1 MPEATQGE
9 ALDLSQIEDH
19 HVRRALKTLH
29 TQMTTTLHRQQLEI
43 DALLEMMLEKHVGSI
58 GEFKRHLVR
67 LQQDQSRSQR
77 LHAAMAPTAHLLSAS
92 PAPGMNRGIH

>member
-1 MPEATQGE
+1 MPEPTQGD
-9 ALDLSQIEDH
+9 ALDLSQIDDH

-29 TQMTTTLHRQQLEI
+29 TQVTTTLHRQQLEI

-67 LQQDQSRSQR
+67 LQQDHSRSQR
-77 LHAAMAPTAHLLSAS
+77 LHAAMASPAHAPTAS
-92 PAPGMNRGIH
+92 PAPGINRGVH

>member
-9 ALDLSQIEDH
+9 ALDLSQIDDH
-19 HVRRALKTLH
+19 HVRRAIKTLH
-29 TQMTTTLHRQQLEI
+29 TQMTATLHRQQLEI

-67 LQQDQSRSQR
+67 LQQDQTRGQR
-77 LHAAMAPTAHLLSAS
+77 LHAAMGMAAQPPATP
-92 PAPGMNRGIH
+92 PAPGMSRGIH

>member
-1 MPEATQGE
+1 MPEPIQGD

-19 HVRRALKTLH
+19 HVRRAIKTLH

-77 LHAAMAPTAHLLSAS
+77 LHAAMATTAHAPTA
-92 PAPGMNRGIH
+92 PTAPGMNRGIH